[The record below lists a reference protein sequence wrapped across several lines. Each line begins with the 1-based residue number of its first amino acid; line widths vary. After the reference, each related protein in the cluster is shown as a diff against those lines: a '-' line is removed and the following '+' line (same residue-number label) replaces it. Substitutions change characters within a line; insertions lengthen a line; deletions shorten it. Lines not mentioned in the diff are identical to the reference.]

1 MGVVISH
8 LALFL
13 SLFNHQPPQP
23 HHVFSQLCM
32 PEITCDAIGRCVLK
46 PCPSV
51 AILCA
56 TQKNKKFLH
65 QDQELNH
72 WYKDI
77 TSCSIENF
85 GNRIV
90 GSCEFKSVPDNIK
103 TIAKKVQKKL
113 QKHAIYIAKRD
124 STTCKQR
131 LVELCKQEQ
140 QRRPAKE
147 KRNSCAFKRHCFQP
161 KKNARK

>member
-1 MGVVISH
+1 MEIVISH
-8 LALFL
+8 LVLFL
-13 SLFNHQPPQP
+13 SLFNNQPSSHQPA
-23 HHVFSQLCM
+23 FSQLCM
-32 PEITCDAIGRCVLK
+32 PEITCDAIGRCILK

-56 TQKNKKFLH
+56 TQKNKNFLQ
-65 QDQELNH
+65 QDQALNH

-77 TSCSIENF
+77 TSCFVENF
-85 GNRIV
+85 GTRIV

-124 STTCKQR
+124 SITCKQR

-140 QRRPAKE
+140 QRRPKKE
-147 KRNSCAFKRHCFQP
+147 KRNSCDFKRHYFQP
-161 KKNARK
+161 KKKN